1 MRNILF
7 IILGTFVLIPWSSGY
22 CDDSKATGI
31 SATPEQP
38 MLVSPESEQI
48 IKEEWS
54 IINTSKKWPQY
65 SHLLFLLMRRF

>member
-31 SATPEQP
+31 SAAPEQP

-54 IINTSKKWPQY
+54 
-65 SHLLFLLMRRF
+65 